1 MIWTTFGYLYD
12 AIFRQYFKGA
22 YDVRAIAMA
31 TVQLSKK
38 KKASKTQFT
47 LIIFKTNSVI
57 YQFLGQFGKN
67 NWFFFSFWRYDKNL
81 SSGKSSSF
89 PKGCYQI
96 RKKVG

>member
-38 KKASKTQFT
+38 KKPLK
-47 LIIFKTNSVI
+47 
-57 YQFLGQFGKN
+57 
-67 NWFFFSFWRYDKNL
+67 L
-81 SSGKSSSF
+81 SL
-89 PKGCYQI
+89 
-96 RKKVG
+96 R